1 MNIQQNT
8 RIQKK
13 EEIQKNWH
21 QRHSESLT
29 FGSRI
34 ADSVAKVMGSWK
46 FIIIQTKQIDMQYNK
61 VVGLGIIFF
70 VCGLITACQP
80 GVKTLKEGRWRG
92 AFILPD
98 NEIPFVFE
106 VKGKGVDS
114 TSVYLVNGKDRFELK
129 NITYS
134 NDSVTIP
141 IDLYASVLKGK
152 LTENRF
158 EGQLVK
164 IGTDQPVAGIP
175 FKAEYGDLA
184 RFPTSGDAPFAS
196 LTGTWD
202 INIDNEKTIGL
213 FDQNGS
219 LLTGS
224 ILTTT
229 GDYRFLEGVVQ
240 GKKFELSAF
249 GGSTPY
255 LLKGKF
261 SNDSTFSGEFV
272 TPRQKVRMEGKRN
285 LKATMPDP
293 YTVSYLK
300 KGYTS
305 IEFSFPNLEGKQ
317 VSLSDPIY
325 KGKVVIVTILGS
337 WCPNCLDENAFLSAW
352 YKANHQRGVEI
363 IGLGFERKNDF
374 EFAEKSLSSLKT
386 RLDIPYEI
394 LFAGKSGT
402 ASASNALPAL
412 NGISAFPTTIFIDK
426 KGNVRKVHTGFNGPA
441 TGKFYEAFKVEFN
454 ELVDSLLAE

>member
-1 MNIQQNT
+1 
-8 RIQKK
+8 
-13 EEIQKNWH
+13 
-21 QRHSESLT
+21 
-29 FGSRI
+29 
-34 ADSVAKVMGSWK
+34 
-46 FIIIQTKQIDMQYNK
+46 MQYSK
-61 VVGLGIIFF
+61 AVRIGIILF
-70 VCGLITACQP
+70 VSGLITSCQP
-80 GVKTLKEGRWRG
+80 GVKTLKEGLWRG

-106 VKGKGVDS
+106 VKGKGADS
-114 TSVYLVNGKDRFELK
+114 TSVYLVNGKDRFQLK
-129 NITYS
+129 NVTYS

-141 IDLYASVLKGK
+141 IDLYSSVLKGK
-152 LTENRF
+152 LTENRI

-164 IGTDQPVAGIP
+164 VGTDKPVEGVP
-175 FKAEYGDLA
+175 FKAEYGNLA
-184 RFPTSGDAPFAS
+184 RFPTSEEKPFAS

-202 INIDNEKTIGL
+202 VNIDNEKTVGL
-213 FDQNGS
+213 FNQNGS

-255 LLKGKF
+255 LVKGEF
-261 SNDSTFSGEFV
+261 SDDSTFTGEFV
-272 TPRQKVRMEGKRN
+272 TPRQKVRIEGRRN
-285 LKATMPDP
+285 PKATMPDP
-293 YTVSYLK
+293 YTASYLK
-300 KGYTS
+300 EGYSS

-337 WCPNCLDENAFLSAW
+337 WCPNCLDENAFLSEW

-374 EFAEKSLSSLKT
+374 EYAKKSLSNLKT
-386 RLDIPYEI
+386 RLNIQYEI
-394 LFAGKSGT
+394 LFAGQSGT
-402 ASASNALPAL
+402 ESASKALPAL

-454 ELVDSLLAE
+454 GLVDSLLAE